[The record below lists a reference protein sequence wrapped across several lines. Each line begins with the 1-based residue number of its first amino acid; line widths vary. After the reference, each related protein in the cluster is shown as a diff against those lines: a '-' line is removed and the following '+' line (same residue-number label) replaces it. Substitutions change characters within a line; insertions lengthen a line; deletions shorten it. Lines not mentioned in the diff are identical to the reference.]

1 MMTANLEFTPIW
13 GLNYPNDFNL
23 EGVSIEAAPTLN
35 PVVMIAELVKVD
47 ITHKPA
53 AYANMPPMVH
63 TTHALMLFHK
73 LADDSAFDGIDPLSL
88 FAACIDTVLIWS
100 FG

>member
-1 MMTANLEFTPIW
+1 MTTLDFTPIW

-23 EGVSIEAAPTLN
+23 ESRSLESAPTID
-35 PVVMIAELVKVD
+35 PIIMIAELIKVD
-47 ITHKPA
+47 VLDWPQVTVPRTPPLTH
-53 AYANMPPMVH
+53 MS
-63 TTHALMLFHK
+63 HALMLFHK
-73 LADDSAFDGIDPLSL
+73 LADDTAFDGIDPISL